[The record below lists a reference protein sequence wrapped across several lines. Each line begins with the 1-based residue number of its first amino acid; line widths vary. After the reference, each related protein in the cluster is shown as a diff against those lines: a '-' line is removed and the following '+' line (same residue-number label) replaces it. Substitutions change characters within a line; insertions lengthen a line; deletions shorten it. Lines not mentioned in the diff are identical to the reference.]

1 MNVFF
6 FIIIVVLFI
15 IQSSESKSSL
25 GWNFYVLNPWSSELG
40 TD

>member
-6 FIIIVVLFI
+6 AIVVVFI

-25 GWNFYVLNPWSSELG
+25 GWNFYVLNP
-40 TD
+40 